1 MYSIE
6 EVEIEVFFILLNKW
20 SPHQNTLEMLESSW
34 RKYWRIFVFH
44 SNSDNEESSEYL
56 FQQYH
61 NCRLDLIYLESYA
74 YIYEIKG
81 NVNLSRSFAI
91 SFKPVGL
98 WHWKVLFAKGLM
110 KPNMFSWK
118 SVRFS
123 EFLILESKLFHSIT
137 VVPKASFLYPVKRC
151 FQRVEKGCTGNQW
164 VNIKQRNTVF
174 MSCHI
179 CLSSSWY

>member
-81 NVNLSRSFAI
+81 Q
-91 SFKPVGL
+91 
-98 WHWKVLFAKGLM
+98 
-110 KPNMFSWK
+110 
-118 SVRFS
+118 
-123 EFLILESKLFHSIT
+123 
-137 VVPKASFLYPVKRC
+137 C
-151 FQRVEKGCTGNQW
+151 
-164 VNIKQRNTVF
+164 
-174 MSCHI
+174 
-179 CLSSSWY
+179 